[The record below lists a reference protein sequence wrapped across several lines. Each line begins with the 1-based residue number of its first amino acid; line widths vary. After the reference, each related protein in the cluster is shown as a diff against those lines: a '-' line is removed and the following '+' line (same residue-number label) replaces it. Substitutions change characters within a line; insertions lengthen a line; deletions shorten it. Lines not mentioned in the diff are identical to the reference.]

1 MTVQTMQI
9 SIEQLVET
17 IVRQVIAE
25 LGKRGVEVGPPAPPQ
40 RSTPAPQGSTPAPH
54 PGGGTSLEIDMSA
67 YRTPVLTEGHLSR
80 LDPKVSTIIVP
91 CNTVVTPGAWGTLR
105 SKRLTLVRKTQSKR

>member
-1 MTVQTMQI
+1 MQI
-9 SIEQLVET
+9 SLEQLVET

-25 LGKRGVEVGPPAPPQ
+25 LARRGVQVGPALAPQ
-40 RSTPAPQGSTPAPH
+40 RGISPAQGDASAPQ

-80 LDPKVSTIIVP
+80 IDTRISTIVVP

-105 SKRLTLVRKTQSKR
+105 SKRLTLVRKTQSNR